1 LPPVVSP
8 GAAHQPPK
16 DDDGASQCQPELHH
30 QPSAL
35 GAPAQLAEGVQPGV
49 TALDDPPLADL
60 DRGGQPPTS
69 DLSGETTLGQ
79 FITNRLVVVAAVQVD
94 GRLFG

>member
-1 LPPVVSP
+1 MSP
-8 GAAHQPPK
+8 DTANQATNDH
-16 DDDGASQCQPELHH
+16 DDAGQGDVERHA

-35 GAPAQLAEGVQPGV
+35 GAPAQLAEGIQPGV

-79 FITNRLVVVAAVQVD
+79 FITNRLVVVAAVKVD